1 MKKIGFCALS
11 LFFFVTLSIA
21 VIMLTNVFF
30 NRQTTFFERN
40 TNGIQEF
47 VTQMEN
53 R

>member
-1 MKKIGFCALS
+1 MKKIGLSALS

-21 VIMLTNVFF
+21 VILLTNIFF

-40 TNGIQEF
+40 EVAIQEI
-47 VTQMEN
+47 VTQMEK

>member
-21 VIMLTNVFF
+21 VMLVTNVFF

-40 TNGIQEF
+40 ENAIQEI
-47 VTQMEN
+47 VKQVEN